1 MPVDDSVEQLQFVCE
16 LLIPR
21 GELVIVPG
29 NQHSSPQPRCL
40 GGRVQTRRLPKGLLS
55 PTLHVHSVGCGMT
68 GVNMVLG
75 QVDTYVK
82 YM

>member
-1 MPVDDSVEQLQFVCE
+1 MPADYSVEQLQFVCE

-29 NQHSSPQPRCL
+29 NQHSFPQPRCL
-40 GGRVQTRRLPKGLLS
+40 GGRVQTKRLPVGLPS
-55 PTLHVHSVGCGMT
+55 QTLHVHLDGCGMI

-75 QVDTYVK
+75 QVDMYVR
-82 YM
+82 YT